1 VKLSKQKIKELIIEA
16 VNKPNYDVN
25 SFIFP
30 KTHVDISNP
39 GAHAE
44 MAIAHLE
51 RIIEEISQVPENNLK
66 KYTQYLADQKLPQ
79 VILEIKKT
87 GMIK

>member
-1 VKLSKQKIKELIIEA
+1 
-16 VNKPNYDVN
+16 
-25 SFIFP
+25 
-30 KTHVDISNP
+30 
-39 GAHAE
+39 